1 MLDAIGYLRI
11 SPDPD
16 QSGASLATQR
26 GAVTDLADRL
36 GLHLIKIFTDDSV
49 SASKV
54 RHDKSQWVQGV
65 VQHLSDQPLTWLL
78 GTRHDRLG
86 RRLSDLEDLH
96 DHQQEYPG
104 FKVYTVA
111 EGDLFANPAWP
122 FLAAQAKV
130 ESMATSLRLRRQK
143 ESRRAQGL
151 DSSGGRRPF
160 GFQPDR
166 HTVVPAER
174 DAYREAVARVLAG
187 ESTTRI
193 AQDFNRRGTHPA
205 AGGQWQSHMLRRVL
219 RNPRYVGLLTHK
231 GQIVGPAAWPGF
243 IDRETY
249 NALLQALVKTAQP
262 RPEGHSV
269 SLLGGVATCGRCGTS
284 MTGAR
289 KSGSNGG
296 SLMYRCD
303 RGIGGCGQVSRQR
316 TLVDQY
322 VTQKVLFMLQQLPIA
337 SSRESARANLAELN
351 KLERELEQRIW
362 KLDEAYEHGNLA
374 TIDYCRIAGRIRQR
388 IDTLHK
394 QIGAARLHA
403 ETTLRA
409 DTAEARWD
417 GWTKE
422 ERRIFIRSQLATVVV
437 KPVGRCGRRPKGAG
451 LRDDEIEIITR
462 H

>member
-1 MLDAIGYLRI
+1 MLDAIAYLRI

-16 QSGASLATQR
+16 HSGSSLTTQR
-26 GAVTDLADRL
+26 EAVTNLADRL
-36 GLHLIKIFTDDSV
+36 GLNLIEIFTDDNV

-54 RHDKSQWVQGV
+54 RSNESEWVQGV
-65 VQHLSDQPLTWLL
+65 VQHLSNHPLTWLL

-86 RRLSDLEDLH
+86 RRLSDLENLH
-96 DHQQEYPG
+96 DHQQEHPG
-104 FKVYTVA
+104 FKVHTVA

-130 ESMATSLRLRRQK
+130 ESMATSLRLQRQK
-143 ESRRAQGL
+143 ETRRAQGL

-160 GFQPDR
+160 GFQSDR
-166 HTVVPAER
+166 QTVVPSER

-193 AQDFNRRGTHPA
+193 AQDFNRRGTLPA

-219 RNPRYVGLLTHK
+219 RSPRYVGLLTHK
-231 GQIVGPAAWPGF
+231 GQIVGPAAWSSF

-249 NALLQALVKTAQP
+249 NALLQALVRTAQP

-269 SLLGGVATCGRCGTS
+269 SLLGGIATCGRCGTP

-289 KSGSNGG
+289 KSRSNGG

-303 RGIGGCGQVSRQR
+303 RGIGGCGHVSRQR

-322 VTQKVLFMLQQLPIA
+322 VIEKVLSMLEQCPITA
-337 SSRESARANLAELN
+337 SRERARANLYELN
-351 KLERELEQRIW
+351 GLERQLEQRVEE
-362 KLDEAYEHGNLA
+362 LDEAYEHGDLA
-374 TIDYCRIAGRIRQR
+374 TTDYCRIAGRLRQR
-388 IDTLHK
+388 IDALHK
-394 QIGAARLHA
+394 EIGAARLHA
-403 ETTLRA
+403 EYADRA
-409 DTAEARWD
+409 GVAKVRWD
-417 GWTKE
+417 DWTVE
-422 ERRIFIRSQLATVVV
+422 ERRAFIRSQLTTLTV

-451 LRDDEIEIITR
+451 LRDDEIEFVTR
-462 H
+462 R